1 MESALMISPPIRWAS
16 ATARSDLP
24 VAVGPTIATTTG
36 PGGGASVL
44 VTLQEANRLH
54 RRTAQSCLM
63 LDMSS
68 EWGRIDEAGTVF
80 VRTADGEREVGSWQ
94 AGEAEAGLAYYVRR
108 FEDLQT
114 EITLLAKR
122 LESGAGDPKAT
133 KSQAMTLH
141 ASLPTVAAVG
151 DLATLDAQLVTL
163 ITAADA
169 KMGELA
175 EARDAARA
183 QAIAKK
189 EALAGEAETIAES
202 STQWKAAGDR
212 LRTIVEGWKLIK
224 GIDRKTDAALG
235 RRFAAARDAFGK
247 RRGSHFAT
255 LDTERDAA
263 KAIKEKLVAQA
274 ENLSTSEDWRETAA
288 ALKELMNEWKVAP
301 RTNRNTED
309 ALWKRFRAAQ
319 DVFFERRSGVFAERD
334 AEQSQNLK
342 EKEAIIAE
350 AAALDLSNPRQA
362 QVALRDLQEKLETLG
377 HVPRDA
383 MQRVEARMRAAEQ
396 RVREALDAEWKRGA
410 TESNPFLAQLKERLA
425 EAEAKL
431 TRAKASGDAG
441 RIAKA
446 EADVAQRKALIP
458 DS

>member
-1 MESALMISPPIRWAS
+1 
-16 ATARSDLP
+16 
-24 VAVGPTIATTTG
+24 
-36 PGGGASVL
+36 
-44 VTLQEANRLH
+44 
-54 RRTAQSCLM
+54 M
-63 LDMSS
+63 LDMST

-94 AGEAEAGLAYYVRR
+94 AGDAEAGLAYYVRR
-108 FEDLQT
+108 YEDLQT
-114 EITLLAKR
+114 EINLLAKR

-151 DLATLDAQLVTL
+151 DLATLDARLITL

-183 QAIAKK
+183 EAIAKK
-189 EALAGEAETIAES
+189 QALAAEAETIAES

-212 LRTIVEGWKLIK
+212 LRAIVEEWKLIK
-224 GIDRKTDAALG
+224 GIDRKTDDALWK
-235 RRFAAARDAFGK
+235 RFAAARDAFGK
-247 RRGSHFAT
+247 RRGTHFAH

-263 KAIKEKLVAQA
+263 KSIKDKLVARA
-274 ENLSTSEDWRETAA
+274 EELSSSEDWRETSA
-288 ALKELMNEWKVAP
+288 ALKELMNEWKLAP

-342 EKEAIIAE
+342 EKESIIAE

-362 QVALRDLQEKLETLG
+362 QVALRDLQEKLEALG

-396 RVREALDAEWKRGA
+396 RVREAVDAEWKRGA
-410 TESNPFLAQLKERLA
+410 TESNPFLAQLKERLS

-431 TRAKASGDAG
+431 AKAQASGDPQ

-446 EADVAQRKALIP
+446 EAEVSRRKALLP
-458 DS
+458 D

>member
-1 MESALMISPPIRWAS
+1 
-16 ATARSDLP
+16 
-24 VAVGPTIATTTG
+24 
-36 PGGGASVL
+36 
-44 VTLQEANRLH
+44 
-54 RRTAQSCLM
+54 M

-80 VRTADGEREVGSWQ
+80 VKTDDGEREVGSWQ
-94 AGEAEAGLAYYVRR
+94 AGDAEAGLAYYVRR

-114 EITLLAKR
+114 EINLLAKR

-141 ASLPTVAAVG
+141 ASLPTVQAVG
-151 DLATLDAQLVTL
+151 DLAALDTQLVTL

-183 QAIAKK
+183 ESIAKK
-189 EALAGEAETIAES
+189 EALAAEAETIAQS

-212 LRTIVEGWKLIK
+212 LRTIVEEWKLIK
-224 GIDRKTDAALG
+224 GIDRKTDDALWK
-235 RRFAAARDAFGK
+235 RFAAARDAFGK

-263 KAIKEKLVAQA
+263 KAAKEKLVGQA
-274 ENLSTSEDWRETAA
+274 ETLSTSEDWRETSA
-288 ALKELMNEWKVAP
+288 ALKELMNEWKAAP
-301 RTNRNTED
+301 RTNRSTED

-319 DVFFERRSGVFAERD
+319 DVFFERRSAVFAERD

-362 QVALRDLQEKLETLG
+362 QVALRDLQEKLEALG

-410 TESNPFLAQLKERLA
+410 TESNPFLAQLKERLI

-431 TRAKASGDAG
+431 AKAQASGDPQ

-446 EADVAQRKALIP
+446 ESEVSRRKALLP
-458 DS
+458 D

>member
-1 MESALMISPPIRWAS
+1 
-16 ATARSDLP
+16 
-24 VAVGPTIATTTG
+24 
-36 PGGGASVL
+36 
-44 VTLQEANRLH
+44 
-54 RRTAQSCLM
+54 M

-94 AGEAEAGLAYYVRR
+94 AGDAEAGLAYYVRR

-114 EITLLAKR
+114 EVSLLAKR

-141 ASLPTVAAVG
+141 ASLPTVQAVG
-151 DLATLDAQLVTL
+151 DLAALDAQLVAL

-169 KMGELA
+169 KMGEQA

-183 QAIAKK
+183 EAIAKK
-189 EALAGEAETIAES
+189 QALVTEAETIAES

-212 LRTIVEGWKLIK
+212 LRVIVEEWKLIK
-224 GIDRKTDAALG
+224 GIDRKTDDALWK
-235 RRFAAARDAFGK
+235 RFAAARDAFGK

-263 KAIKEKLVAQA
+263 KSAKEKLVAQA
-274 ENLSTSEDWRETAA
+274 EKLSTSEDWRETAA
-288 ALKELMNEWKVAP
+288 ALKELMNEWKAAP

-319 DVFFERRSGVFAERD
+319 DVFFERRSAVFAERD

-362 QVALRDLQEKLETLG
+362 QVALRDLQEKLESLG

-410 TESNPFLAQLKERLA
+410 TESNPFLAQLKERLS

-431 TRAKASGDAG
+431 AKAQASGDPQ

-446 EADVAQRKALIP
+446 EAEVARRKALLP
-458 DS
+458 D

>member
-1 MESALMISPPIRWAS
+1 
-16 ATARSDLP
+16 
-24 VAVGPTIATTTG
+24 
-36 PGGGASVL
+36 
-44 VTLQEANRLH
+44 
-54 RRTAQSCLM
+54 M
-63 LDMSS
+63 LAMSS

-94 AGEAEAGLAYYVRR
+94 AGDAEAGLAYYVRR

-114 EITLLAKR
+114 EVDLLAKR

-141 ASLPTVAAVG
+141 ASLPTVQAVG
-151 DLATLDAQLVTL
+151 DLTALDAQLVAL

-183 QAIAKK
+183 EAVAKK
-189 EALAGEAETIAES
+189 EALAAEAEAIAES

-212 LRTIVEGWKLIK
+212 LRAIVDEWKLIK
-224 GIDRKTDAALG
+224 GIDRKTDDALWK
-235 RRFAAARDAFGK
+235 RFAAARDAFGK

-263 KAIKEKLVAQA
+263 KAAKEKLVAQA
-274 ENLSTSEDWRETAA
+274 EKLSTSEDWRETSA
-288 ALKELMNEWKVAP
+288 ALKELMNEWKAAP
-301 RTNRNTED
+301 RTNRSTED

-319 DVFFERRSGVFAERD
+319 DVFFERRSAVFAERD

-350 AAALDLSNPRQA
+350 AASLDLSNPRQA
-362 QVALRDLQEKLETLG
+362 QVALRDLQEKLESLG

-410 TESNPFLAQLKERLA
+410 TESNPFLAQLKERLS

-431 TRAKASGDAG
+431 AKAQASGDPQ

-446 EADVAQRKALIP
+446 EAEVARRKALLP
-458 DS
+458 D

>member
-1 MESALMISPPIRWAS
+1 
-16 ATARSDLP
+16 
-24 VAVGPTIATTTG
+24 
-36 PGGGASVL
+36 
-44 VTLQEANRLH
+44 
-54 RRTAQSCLM
+54 M
-63 LDMSS
+63 LAMSS

-94 AGEAEAGLAYYVRR
+94 AGDAEAGLAYYVRR

-114 EITLLAKR
+114 EVTLLAKR

-141 ASLPTVAAVG
+141 ASLPTVQAVG
-151 DLATLDAQLVTL
+151 DLAGLDAQLVEL

-183 QAIAKK
+183 EAVAKK
-189 EALAGEAETIAES
+189 EALAAEAEAIAES

-212 LRTIVEGWKLIK
+212 LRAIVEEWKQIK
-224 GIDRKTDAALG
+224 GIDRKTDDALWK
-235 RRFAAARDAFGK
+235 RFAAARDAFGK

-263 KAIKEKLVAQA
+263 KSIKEKLVAQA
-274 ENLSTSEDWRETAA
+274 EKLSTSEDWRETSA
-288 ALKELMNEWKVAP
+288 ALKELMNEWKAAP
-301 RTNRNTED
+301 RTNRSTED

-319 DVFFERRSGVFAERD
+319 DVFFERRSAVFAERD

-350 AAALDLSNPRQA
+350 AASLDLSNPRQA
-362 QVALRDLQEKLETLG
+362 QVALRDLQEKLESLG

-410 TESNPFLAQLKERLA
+410 TESNPFLAQLKERLS

-431 TRAKASGDAG
+431 AKAQASGDPQ

-446 EADVAQRKALIP
+446 EAEVARRKAFLP
-458 DS
+458 D

>member
-1 MESALMISPPIRWAS
+1 
-16 ATARSDLP
+16 
-24 VAVGPTIATTTG
+24 
-36 PGGGASVL
+36 
-44 VTLQEANRLH
+44 
-54 RRTAQSCLM
+54 M

-94 AGEAEAGLAYYVRR
+94 AGDAEAGLAFYVRR

-114 EITLLAKR
+114 EINLLAKR

-141 ASLPTVAAVG
+141 ASLPTVQAVG
-151 DLATLDAQLVTL
+151 DLASLDAQLVTL

-183 QAIAKK
+183 EAIAKK
-189 EALAGEAETIAES
+189 EALAAEAETIAES

-212 LRTIVEGWKLIK
+212 LRAIVEEWKLIK
-224 GIDRKTDAALG
+224 GIDRKTDDALWK
-235 RRFAAARDAFGK
+235 RFAAARDAFGK

-263 KAIKEKLVAQA
+263 KAVKEKLVAQA
-274 ENLSTSEDWRETAA
+274 ETLATSEDWRETSA
-288 ALKELMNEWKVAP
+288 ALKDLMNEWKTAP
-301 RTNRNTED
+301 RTNRSTED

-319 DVFFERRSGVFAERD
+319 DVFFERRSAVFAERD
-334 AEQSQNLK
+334 AEQGQNLK

-362 QVALRDLQEKLETLG
+362 QVALRDLQEKLEALG

-396 RVREALDAEWKRGA
+396 RVREALDADWKRGA
-410 TESNPFLAQLKERLA
+410 TESNPFLAQLKERLS
-425 EAEAKL
+425 EAETKLAK
-431 TRAKASGDAG
+431 AQASGDPQ

-446 EADVAQRKALIP
+446 EAEVSRRKALLP
-458 DS
+458 D

>member
-1 MESALMISPPIRWAS
+1 
-16 ATARSDLP
+16 
-24 VAVGPTIATTTG
+24 
-36 PGGGASVL
+36 
-44 VTLQEANRLH
+44 
-54 RRTAQSCLM
+54 M

-94 AGEAEAGLAYYVRR
+94 AGDAEAGLAYYVRR

-114 EITLLAKR
+114 EVSLLAKR
-122 LESGAGDPKAT
+122 LEPGAGDPKAT

-141 ASLPTVAAVG
+141 ASLPTVQAVG
-151 DLATLDAQLVTL
+151 DLAALDAQLVAL

-169 KMGELA
+169 KMGEQA

-183 QAIAKK
+183 EAIAKK
-189 EALAGEAETIAES
+189 QALVTEAETIAES

-212 LRTIVEGWKLIK
+212 LRVIVEEWKLIK
-224 GIDRKTDAALG
+224 GIDRKTDDALWK
-235 RRFAAARDAFGK
+235 RFAAARDAFGK

-263 KAIKEKLVAQA
+263 KAAKEKLVAQA
-274 ENLSTSEDWRETAA
+274 EKLSTSEDWRETAA
-288 ALKELMNEWKVAP
+288 ALKELMNEWKAAP

-319 DVFFERRSGVFAERD
+319 DVFFERRSAVFAERD

-362 QVALRDLQEKLETLG
+362 QVALRDLQEKLESLG

-410 TESNPFLAQLKERLA
+410 TESNPFLAQLKERLS

-431 TRAKASGDAG
+431 AKAQASGDPQ

-446 EADVAQRKALIP
+446 EAEVARRKALLP
-458 DS
+458 D